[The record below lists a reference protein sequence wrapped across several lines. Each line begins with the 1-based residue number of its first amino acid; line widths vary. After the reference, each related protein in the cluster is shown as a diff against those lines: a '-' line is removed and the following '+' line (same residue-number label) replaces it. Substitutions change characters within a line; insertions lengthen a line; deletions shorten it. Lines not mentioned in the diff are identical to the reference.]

1 MPKVLGF
8 YGIESYDIILSLA
21 MVLHNLDLSVSICDW
36 SKDKSLACIIP
47 GLEEESVCEWNDIRV
62 YRDDTIEPA
71 VTDYV
76 IIYFGREENGIELCD
91 EIYMVTDQQKHN
103 VEMMKNLSIPE
114 SVYPVV
120 IYRHFLSK
128 ITLKYLKHELEDK
141 GIQDN
146 DYLEIVDTEASVLNR
161 VMYQYNVSKGF
172 GKMDRGIVEICK
184 YVAGTDFAEN
194 QINTVILRMRKAR
207 L

>member
-1 MPKVLGF
+1 MSKVLGF

-36 SKDKSLACIIP
+36 SKDKSLACTIP

-62 YRDDTIEPA
+62 YRDDTIEPT

-76 IIYFGREENGIELCD
+76 IIYFGREENGMELCD
-91 EIYMVTDQQKHN
+91 EIYLVTDQQKHN
-103 VEMMKNLSIPE
+103 VEMMKNLSVPE

-120 IYRHFLSK
+120 IYRHFQSK

-146 DYLEIVDTEASVLNR
+146 DYLEIVDTEASVLHR
-161 VMYQYNVSKGF
+161 VMYQYDVSKGF
-172 GKMDRGIVEICK
+172 GKMDRGIAEICK